1 MRVKTLFV
9 PILVQG
15 VTQTVFN
22 LPDLVCDLPAEDRIQ
37 SSQARRWCWQFIA
50 YLAIVTEVSHDFWRQ
65 FNPQY
70 IENFMVFN
78 VLLFPVASMDCAKL
92 QCPQC

>member
-9 PILVQG
+9 PILVQE

-37 SSQARRWCWQFIA
+37 SSQARRCCWQFVA
-50 YLAIVTEVSHDFWRQ
+50 DLAIVIEVSHAFLRR
-65 FNPQY
+65 FNAQY
-70 IENFMVFN
+70 VENFIVFN
-78 VLLFPVASMDCAKL
+78 VLPFPIASMDCAKL